1 MVGRWAVETR
11 IFRIMRI
18 CADDP
23 DEGSQR
29 RFTGGLINGDVTGAI
44 IGAFYDVYNELRF
57 GFLETVYASAL
68 EWEFGERGI
77 EYVREHSLEVRYKRR
92 VVGMYRADFLVGG
105 QVVGELKAS
114 RHLVDADKR
123 QLLNYLRG
131 TDKEVGLL
139 LHFGPKAEFHR
150 IVHSRVE

>member
-1 MVGRWAVETR
+1 MGRCAVETR
-11 IFRIMRI
+11 ILRIMRI

-23 DEGSQR
+23 DESSRR
-29 RFTGGLINGDVTGAI
+29 RFTGGLINADVTGAV

-57 GFLETVYASAL
+57 GFLESVYASAL
-68 EWEFGERGI
+68 EWEFRQRGI
-77 EYVREHSLEVRYKRR
+77 EYVREHSLEVRYKSQ
-92 VVGMYRADFLVGG
+92 VVGMYRADFLVGS
-105 QVVGELKAS
+105 QVVVELKAC
-114 RHLVDADKR
+114 RYLVDADKR

-150 IVHSRVE
+150 IVCSRME